1 MDQYLLVALGGALGA
16 VGRHAVYNLAQM
28 LRVFAPWATLAI
40 NGLGAL
46 LIGVAYV
53 TMVERAGLPPALQPL
68 LSVGFLGAFT
78 TYSTYSLDAWR
89 LLEQGQPVWAV
100 SYLLG
105 TLVLCIAATGAGL
118 MVGRA
123 LSG

>member
-1 MDQYLLVALGGALGA
+1 MNQYLLVALGGAFGA
-16 VGRHAVYNLAQM
+16 VGRHAVYNLA
-28 LRVFAPWATLAI
+28 LTLGIFAPCATLAI

-53 TMVERAGLPPALQPL
+53 TLVERAGLPPALQPL

-89 LLEQGQPVWAV
+89 LLEQGQPAWALC
-100 SYLLG
+100 YLLG

-118 MVGRA
+118 MAARVLG
-123 LSG
+123 